1 MRDDRSV
8 RCILWLAVCLD
19 SGSERA
25 DESSTGLA
33 MTAHTDFDHAL
44 GRFQPVSAPAIAEAE
59 FAARRAALQ
68 QSMRREGVGAVW
80 LDASTSLVYFLGHAL
95 GRSERIHGALVFAE
109 GKPLHVS
116 PTFEEPKLRS
126 LLRQPGHVAMWEEDE
141 DPFALIATEVAR
153 RCGPGAT
160 LALDETTPF
169 LFAAPIAAAMQGR
182 VVPARPLISALR
194 QIKSPAEIA
203 IMQAAMTA
211 SWQVQ
216 RAVWQGLRAGV
227 STTEVCAFI
236 DAAHRAQGLAPL
248 FSAVQFGEATAY
260 PHGVPYPQQLQPGD
274 MVLVDMG
281 ARLHGYP
288 SDITRSYVFG
298 TPTPRQRALWEHER
312 AAHAAAFAA
321 ARIGAPCESVDLA
334 ARDCLA
340 RAGFGPGYAVPGL
353 PHRTGHGLG
362 LDIHEDP
369 FIVKGNRTPLAPGMC
384 FSIEPMLCI
393 YGECG
398 IRLEDIAFMTEDG
411 ARWFCPPAEN
421 IDLPFGPDANVA

>member
-1 MRDDRSV
+1 
-8 RCILWLAVCLD
+8 
-19 SGSERA
+19 
-25 DESSTGLA
+25 
-33 MTAHTDFDHAL
+33 MTVHTDFDQAL
-44 GRFQPVSAPAIAEAE
+44 RGFQPVSVPAITDAE
-59 FAARRAALQ
+59 FVARRAALQ
-68 QSMRREGVGAVW
+68 QSMRREAVGAVW

-95 GRSERIHGALVFAE
+95 GRSERIHGALIFAE
-109 GKPLHVS
+109 GEPLHVS

-126 LLRQPGHVAMWEEDE
+126 LLRQPGEIACWEEDE
-141 DPFALIATEVAR
+141 DPHALIAAAVRA
-153 RCGPGAT
+153 RCGESAT
-160 LALDETTPF
+160 LALDDTTPW
-169 LFAAPIAAAMQGR
+169 LFAAPIAAAMEGR
-182 VVPARPLISALR
+182 VIPAKGLISALR

-236 DAAHRAQGLAPL
+236 DAAHRAQGLSPL
-248 FSAVQFGEATAY
+248 FAAVQFGEATAY

-281 ARLHGYP
+281 ARLHDYP
-288 SDITRSYVFG
+288 SDITRTYVFG
-298 TPTPRQRALWEHER
+298 TPTPRQRELWEHER

-321 ARIGAPCESVDLA
+321 ARIGAPCESVDQA
-334 ARDCLA
+334 ARDHLTQ
-340 RAGFGPGYAVPGL
+340 AGFGPGYAVPGL

-384 FSIEPMLCI
+384 FSIEPMLCL

-398 IRLEDIAFMTEDG
+398 IRLEDIVFMAGDG
-411 ARWFCPPAEN
+411 PRWFCPPAHDIER
-421 IDLPFGPDANVA
+421 PFGPDANVA